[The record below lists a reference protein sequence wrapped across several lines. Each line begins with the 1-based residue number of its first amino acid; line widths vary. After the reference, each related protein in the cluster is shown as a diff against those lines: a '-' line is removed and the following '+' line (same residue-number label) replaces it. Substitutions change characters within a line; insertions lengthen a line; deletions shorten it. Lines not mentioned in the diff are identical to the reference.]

1 MTSGPRDA
9 GGYPGV
15 DWPVTYDT
23 MNGDLPSLLISIP
36 DGVIDLGWGH
46 PSPRLH
52 PCDALAAAAQ
62 SVLGKQSAVPLQYG
76 AVQGFGPMLEAL
88 AAYLSGQEAYGRH
101 VSPASLFLT
110 AGASAAI
117 DLAATLFAT
126 AGDTV
131 LVEEPTYYL
140 IGRIFVDHGLKVIGV
155 PTDADGLDTAALA
168 AMLEAGD
175 VPKPRLL
182 YTIPTY
188 QNPNGSVLT
197 LDRRRHLVELAQR
210 HGFTIIADEV
220 YQLLHYGPQ
229 PPPPPMAM
237 LDASPDGCVVSL
249 GSFSKILSPG
259 LRLGWV
265 HASPEIIQRFV
276 NSGVAASGGGLNHFA
291 TNLAHATLEMGLL
304 QENINTLRRVYG
316 QRHDDVADLL
326 RAELSETVS
335 FTPPGGGYFYWLN
348 LNDGIDADALL
359 PSAREIGV
367 SYRPGTAFSASGAFA
382 DALRISISL
391 YETDE
396 LAEGI
401 RRLAAA
407 IRTYAGRR

>member
-1 MTSGPRDA
+1 MT
-9 GGYPGV
+9 
-15 DWPVTYDT
+15 T
-23 MNGDLPSLLISIP
+23 LPSLLISIP
-36 DGVIDLGWGH
+36 EGVIDLGWGH
-46 PSPRLH
+46 PSPHLH
-52 PCDALAAAAQ
+52 PSDALAAAAQ

-76 AVQGFGPMLEAL
+76 AVQGFGPMLESL
-88 AAYLSGQEAYGRH
+88 AAYLSGSEAYDGQ

-140 IGRIFVDHGLKVIGV
+140 IGRIFVDHGLNVIGV
-155 PTDADGLDTAALA
+155 PTDASGLDTDVLA

-175 VPKPRLL
+175 VPKPRIL

-188 QNPNGSVLT
+188 QNPNGSVLP
-197 LDRRRHLVELAQR
+197 LGRRRHLVELAQR

-220 YQLLHYGPQ
+220 YQLLHYGP
-229 PPPPPMAM
+229 PPPPPLAM

-265 HASPEIIQRFV
+265 HASPEIIRRFV
-276 NSGVAASGGGLNHFA
+276 DSGVAASGGGLNHFA
-291 TNLAHATLEMGLL
+291 ANLTHATLEMGLL

-335 FTPPGGGYFYWLN
+335 FTPPGGGYFYWLS
-348 LNDGIDADALL
+348 LNEGIDADALL

-367 SYRPGTAFSASGAFA
+367 SYRSGTAFSASGAFA

-407 IRTYAGRR
+407 IRAHAGRR